1 MRSRAK
7 MRLSAII
14 LRPLSWQLSP
24 RSSQFASF
32 GLYSNL
38 EMRRNRKPVPWG
50 PAWPLSFAF
59 QGSALSGWA
68 AVSRGLAV
76 NLIDLRRL
84 IQKNMN
90 LVGNAFSIRS
100 DLLFVLP
107 ARGTLSF
114 VMENFEHPCKTRQS
128 HLTSTHAPK
137 RTNKKIFN
145 AWLHYQIAGYL
156 GYYN

>member
-1 MRSRAK
+1 MS
-7 MRLSAII
+7 
-14 LRPLSWQLSP
+14 
-24 RSSQFASF
+24 
-32 GLYSNL
+32 
-38 EMRRNRKPVPWG
+38 
-50 PAWPLSFAF
+50 AF
-59 QGSALSGWA
+59 QGSALSGWE
-68 AVSRGLAV
+68 AVYEARPRMPYSRGLAV

-90 LVGNAFSIRS
+90 LVGNAFSIRA

-128 HLTSTHAPK
+128 HLTSTHVPK
-137 RTNKKIFN
+137 QTNKKLFN

>member
-1 MRSRAK
+1 MAFE
-7 MRLSAII
+7 L
-14 LRPLSWQLSP
+14 
-24 RSSQFASF
+24 
-32 GLYSNL
+32 
-38 EMRRNRKPVPWG
+38 
-50 PAWPLSFAF
+50 AF

-107 ARGTLSF
+107 VRRTPLF
-114 VMENFEHPCKTRQS
+114 VMENFEHLCKTRQS
-128 HLTSTHAPK
+128 HLTSTHVPK
-137 RTNKKIFN
+137 RRNKNIFN
-145 AWLHYQIAGYL
+145 AWLQGSILRICVTVPCLFSKRFHESIFNNFFEIILDRGQQGIVSL
-156 GYYN
+156 

>member
-1 MRSRAK
+1 M
-7 MRLSAII
+7 
-14 LRPLSWQLSP
+14 Q
-24 RSSQFASF
+24 
-32 GLYSNL
+32 
-38 EMRRNRKPVPWG
+38 RNRF
-50 PAWPLSFAF
+50 LTSAF

-68 AVSRGLAV
+68 AVYEARPRMPHSRGLAV

-128 HLTSTHAPK
+128 HLTSTHVPK
-137 RTNKKIFN
+137 RINKKIFN